1 MFLGLF
7 MAIFGLYL
15 IKDKWLS
22 TIGVIL
28 FILGAVIFILSFVD
42 LIFDCLTPSGIN
54 RIEMDVNKL
63 ERANILAKSLIP
75 KVDELLNM
83 SSHSRNIAHSIYGL
97 SECDEEFKT
106 KFKQLLN
113 ETKQRFQKEF
123 DEL

>member
-1 MFLGLF
+1 MN
-7 MAIFGLYL
+7 
-15 IKDKWLS
+15 
-22 TIGVIL
+22 T
-28 FILGAVIFILSFVD
+28 
-42 LIFDCLTPSGIN
+42 
-54 RIEMDVNKL
+54 EKL

-75 KVDELLNM
+75 KVNELLNLSPKSM
-83 SSHSRNIAHSIYGL
+83 RSCLADAIYEL

>member
-1 MFLGLF
+1 
-7 MAIFGLYL
+7 
-15 IKDKWLS
+15 
-22 TIGVIL
+22 
-28 FILGAVIFILSFVD
+28 
-42 LIFDCLTPSGIN
+42 
-54 RIEMDVNKL
+54 MDINKL

-83 SSHSRNIAHSIYGL
+83 SSKSNNVRITDTIWWL
-97 SECDEEFKT
+97 SECDGEFKT